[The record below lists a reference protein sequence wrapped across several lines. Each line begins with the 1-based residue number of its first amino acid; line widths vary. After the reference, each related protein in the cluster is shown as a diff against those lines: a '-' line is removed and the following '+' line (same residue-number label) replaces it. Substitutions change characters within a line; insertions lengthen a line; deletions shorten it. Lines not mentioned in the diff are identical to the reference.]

1 MLGCICCCFKRRNC
15 VKRRADRLK
24 RHNDASDKL
33 KNEIDIVKLLYVQR
47 VGQFIAKLILKKHQR
62 ALVTSFKKYQV
73 DDLSRGGE
81 VSGGEALGLLEPSI
95 QEDGTVDLLSEFTRS
110 GKLTEDQMKLLREIA
125 DQFSVEDSAADLS
138 ILFEVTG
145 FQGDSDNFQF
155 WENYVDFEEL
165 GDTNLVREDKDED
178 RLAHSKKTSHE
189 DDQ

>member
-1 MLGCICCCFKRRNC
+1 M
-15 VKRRADRLK
+15 
-24 RHNDASDKL
+24 
-33 KNEIDIVKLLYVQR
+33 QR